1 MINSVRQTVM
11 SILNKNNYGY
21 ISPSDF
27 NLYARQA
34 QLDIFET
41 YFYSYNYQLQK
52 ENARQSGTGYADIT
66 KGLEEVIDT
75 FSVTLPLLNSGGN
88 NYFLPSLITTSND
101 YYLINKNLVYNNEL
115 AEGTTTATNGGGV
128 LVQDVTAD
136 FISAGVQVGDIVSTV
151 TNGITYNTIVVNI
164 ISSTDLLVSTTP
176 SEIVWNAI
184 GKTYNIYS
192 VNDVKEAE
200 KVTHSKITMLNN
212 SLLTRPNLTYPVYIQ
227 NGLTVQIHPNTVDG
241 VGQLVSQYIRFPYPP
256 NWTYVSLTNGEP
268 AFDETAVDYQDFEL
282 PNDDEVN
289 LVMKILQYAGMSIRE
304 IAAVQFAGS
313 EEAQSEQQEK

>member
-1 MINSVRQTVM
+1 M

-128 LVQDVTAD
+128 LVQDTTAD
-136 FISAGVQVGDIVSTV
+136 FIAAGVQVGDIVSTV
-151 TNGITYNTIVVNI
+151 TGGITYNTIINNI
-164 ISSTDLLVSTTP
+164 LSSTDLLVSTTP
-176 SEIVWNAI
+176 GAIVWNAI
-184 GKTYNIYS
+184 GKSYNIYS
-192 VNDVKEAE
+192 IDDVKEAE

-212 SLLTRPNLTYPVYIQ
+212 SLLTRPSLTYPAYTQ
-227 NGLTVQIHPNTVDG
+227 NGLTVQTHPNSIDG
-241 VGQLVSQYIRFPYPP
+241 IGQLVSQYIRFPYPP
-256 NWTYVSLTNGEP
+256 NWTYVTLTNGEP

-313 EEAQSEQQEK
+313 EEQQSEQQEK